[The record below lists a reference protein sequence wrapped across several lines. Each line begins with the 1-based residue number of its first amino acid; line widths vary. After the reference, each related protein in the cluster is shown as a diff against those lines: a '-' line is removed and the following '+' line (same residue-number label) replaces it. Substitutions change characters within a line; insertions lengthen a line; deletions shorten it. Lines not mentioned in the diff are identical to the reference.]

1 MDDRLYIAFEQEGYV
16 GECHIDLLSSL
27 KNSRIKTLREEVAT
41 IQDRVL
47 SVGRHKVVVLD
58 FSIGDTV
65 QAVAIK
71 SFGRQQSWKDRYDK
85 KRGSKAA
92 RSYIAARFLQ
102 NHDID
107 TPRPL
112 AYLERWKND
121 ILIESFYLSAYIGKL
136 TSFRTKLIQIYE
148 SNGPC
153 LDLVNLLKDV
163 GTAMRAM
170 HDAGFYHK
178 DLGNQNIELLRDST
192 SGQNKVFFLDLN
204 RSRVRKNPSLKE
216 RASDFSRLKMPSAF
230 LEVLTQIYFDSPV
243 PEEFRRELF
252 WQRRKF
258 SLWQKSRKLRHPI
271 KSYNLAKKKNESVK
285 ELPMKD
291 VWIWDDRSGQASITL
306 NRKDRKKIQS
316 WFNHFKIGLVN
327 LMAIPS
333 VWRNYRRNRS
343 NVFQTRIRMADRIGI
358 SLEATDLEFEPQ
370 LTALK
375 ELNILPVLLR
385 IGYHQGKVKWDT
397 SISHIHQLFTEG
409 KAITVTIFQDR
420 RAVVE
425 PELWLNF
432 LEYVLEEIAGKID
445 SLIVGHTLNR
455 VKWGIHSIDEYTK
468 LLEPLVALKE
478 RYPNLKILG
487 PNCIDFE
494 PHYAVAALKNLP
506 EGLRF
511 NALSHQL
518 YVDRR
523 GAPENKQGCFG
534 IVEKAAL
541 LNAVASHSGSC
552 ESKLVISEV
561 NWPLAN
567 TREWSPVAATYSPP
581 GSEDSHLHVTEE
593 QYGYFMIRYLAL
605 TICSGLV
612 ERVYWW
618 RLVSHG
624 FGLIDELAEG
634 GWHKRVG
641 YLMLKTFLLELSNAT
656 FVEKIAT
663 PKEVYALRFE
673 REDGDVVL
681 LWCNGRKYSGPWP
694 IKYLGVLNSTGNEIQ
709 LSEVGDDPVYL
720 LSTRH

>member
-1 MDDRLYIAFEQEGYV
+1 MDNKLYIAFKQDGFI
-16 GECHIDLLSSL
+16 GECHKDILPCL
-27 KNSRIKTLREEVAT
+27 KNGRLRSLSQEVAT
-41 IQDRVL
+41 AQDRVL
-47 SVGRHKVVVLD
+47 SRGRHKVVVLD
-58 FSIGDTV
+58 FSIGNST
-65 QAVAIK
+65 QSAAVK
-71 SFGRQQSWKDRYDK
+71 SFGLQQPWKDRYDK
-85 KRGSKAA
+85 NRGSKAA
-92 RSYIAARFLQ
+92 RSYIAARFLESHNIQ
-102 NHDID
+102 

-112 AYLERWKND
+112 AYLERWEKNKLVD
-121 ILIESFYLSAYIGKL
+121 AYYLSTYIAEL
-136 TSFRTKLIQIYE
+136 SSFKTKLADIYE
-148 SNGPC
+148 SRGPC
-153 LDLVNLLKDV
+153 INLVNLLKDV

-170 HDAGFYHK
+170 HNAGFYHK
-178 DLGNQNIELLRDST
+178 DLGNQNIELLKDPD
-192 SGQNKVFFLDLN
+192 NKKEKVFFLDLN
-204 RSRVRKNPSLKE
+204 RSRIRKKLSLKE
-216 RASDFSRLKMPSAF
+216 RASDFSRLKIPSAF

-243 PEEFRRELF
+243 PAEFRRELL
-252 WQRRKF
+252 WHRRKF
-258 SLWQKSRKLRHPI
+258 LLWEKSRKFRHPI
-271 KSYNLAKKKNESVK
+271 KYYYLENKKRSDTT
-285 ELPMKD
+285 LQMKD

-306 NRKDRKKIQS
+306 NRKDRKKNQA
-316 WFNHFKIGLVN
+316 WVNHLKIGLVN

-333 VWRNYRRNRS
+333 VWWNYRRNMS
-343 NVFQTRIRMADRIGI
+343 NIFQTRIHMADRIGI
-358 SLEATDLEFEPQ
+358 SLEAADLEFEPQ
-370 LTALK
+370 LATLK
-375 ELNILPVLLR
+375 ELNIIPVLLR
-385 IGYHQGKVKWDT
+385 IGHHQGKVKWDE
-397 SISHIHQLFTEG
+397 SISHIHQLSTEG
-409 KAITVTIFQDR
+409 KTITVTIFQDR
-420 RAVVE
+420 HAVIE

-432 LEYVLEEIAGKID
+432 LEYVLEKIASKID

-468 LLEPLVALKE
+468 LIEPLVSMKE

-494 PHYAVAALKNLP
+494 PHYPIAALKNLP
-506 EGLRF
+506 KGLRF
-511 NALSHQL
+511 NALSHLL

-581 GSEDSHLHVTEE
+581 DSAASHLHVTEE
-593 QYGYFMIRYLAL
+593 QYGYFMVRYLAL

-624 FGLIDELAEG
+624 FGLVDELAEG
-634 GWHKRVG
+634 GWRKRAG
-641 YLMLKTFLLELSNAT
+641 YYMLKTFLLELGNAT

-673 REDGDVVL
+673 REDDDVVL

-694 IKYLGVLNSTGNEIQ
+694 ITCVRALNSTGNEIK

-720 LSTRH
+720 LSPRH